1 MSPIEKLV
9 GFIEQYQNGMTG
21 FKRFCD
27 IIDEKPEA
35 EMDGAATLENV
46 KGDVEFE
53 NVTFGYNDS
62 KQVLS
67 DMSFRLQ
74 SGKTLALVGPSGG
87 GKTVNTTLVK
97 AEKRKKNILLCSDNS
112 HIVLN
117 NFKRDNL
124 ATEVVEHWM
133 DKDNVGKEQNCFSKQ
148 FDKAVES
155 KAYDNIIVDNI
166 SDIFD
171 LAILEMD
178 ASGRY
183 KDMRQAY
190 QIVYQELKR
199 LARKAAQVDCNVIF
213 TAWTDLQEINLPD
226 GTKTVRTQPKL
237 PNKILDNFLGLTQIV
252 AYINTADKDGQKAWY
267 YVLEGR
273 PTMYA
278 KDQFLSRKSC
288 MPEDL
293 FSGK

>member
-1 MSPIEKLV
+1 M
-9 GFIEQYQNGMTG
+9 N
-21 FKRFCD
+21 
-27 IIDEKPEA
+27 
-35 EMDGAATLENV
+35 
-46 KGDVEFE
+46 
-53 NVTFGYNDS
+53 
-62 KQVLS
+62 
-67 DMSFRLQ
+67 
-74 SGKTLALVGPSGG
+74 ALIYAPSGG
-87 GKTVNTTLVK
+87 GKTCNATLVK

-124 ATEVVEHWM
+124 TTEVVEHWL

-155 KAYDNIIVDNI
+155 KLYDNIIVDNI

-183 KDMRQAY
+183 KDLRQAY
-190 QIVYQELKR
+190 QLVYQELKR

-213 TAWTDLQEINLPD
+213 TAWTDLQSINLPD
-226 GTKTVRTQPKL
+226 GTNTVRTQPKL

-267 YVLEGR
+267 YVLEGK

-278 KDQFLSRKSC
+278 KDQFRARKSC

>member
-1 MSPIEKLV
+1 M
-9 GFIEQYQNGMTG
+9 N
-21 FKRFCD
+21 
-27 IIDEKPEA
+27 
-35 EMDGAATLENV
+35 
-46 KGDVEFE
+46 
-53 NVTFGYNDS
+53 
-62 KQVLS
+62 
-67 DMSFRLQ
+67 
-74 SGKTLALVGPSGG
+74 ALVYAPSGG

-112 HIVLN
+112 YVVLN
-117 NFKRDNL
+117 NKDFKRDNL
-124 ATEVVEHWM
+124 TIEVIEHWM
-133 DKDNVGKEQNCFSKQ
+133 DKDNVGKDQNCFSKQ
-148 FDKAVES
+148 FDKAVDS

-171 LAILEMD
+171 LAILELE
-178 ASGRY
+178 ASGKH

-199 LARKAAQVDCNVIF
+199 LARRAAQVDCNVIF

-252 AYINTADKDGQKAWY
+252 AYINTADKNGKKAWY
-267 YVLEGR
+267 YITEGSQ
-273 PTMYA
+273 TLYA
-278 KDQFLSRKSC
+278 KDQIRCRKSC

-293 FSGK
+293 FGGKEG

>member
-1 MSPIEKLV
+1 L
-9 GFIEQYQNGMTG
+9 N
-21 FKRFCD
+21 
-27 IIDEKPEA
+27 
-35 EMDGAATLENV
+35 
-46 KGDVEFE
+46 
-53 NVTFGYNDS
+53 
-62 KQVLS
+62 
-67 DMSFRLQ
+67 
-74 SGKTLALVGPSGG
+74 ALVYAPSGG

-97 AEKRKKNILLCSDNS
+97 AEKRKKNLLLCSDNS

-117 NFKRDNL
+117 NSEFQRANL
-124 ATEVVEHWM
+124 VTEVVEHWLER
-133 DKDNVGKEQNCFSKQ
+133 DNTGKEQMCFSKQ
-148 FDKAVES
+148 FDQAVEK

-171 LAILEMD
+171 LAILEFD
-178 ASGRY
+178 ASGKF

-226 GTKTVRTQPKL
+226 GTKAVRTQPKL

-252 AYINTADKDGQKAWY
+252 AYINTAEKDGKKAWY

-278 KDQFLSRKSC
+278 KDQLYCRKSC
-288 MPEDL
+288 MPEDI
-293 FSGK
+293 FSGGK